1 MKEITKKCEEVF
13 NTLSTDY
20 SVTIP
25 QYIRELDGC
34 DLSSIIRE
42 CKLVVDK
49 LGIKMSGNKIVGVN
63 DILERDNIEPL
74 YVFFV
79 QYLVVLQ
86 IEGYIEEKDIDIIR
100 EALESIGCKVYSDFI
115 KLSVFAVVLN
125 E

>member
-25 QYIRELDGC
+25 QYIRELDSC

-42 CKLVVDK
+42 YQVVFDK
-49 LGIKMSGNKIVGVN
+49 LGIKMISNKIVGVN